1 MPASD
6 APVIVI
12 GAGVGGLTA
21 AALLLQAG
29 VPVTVLEA
37 HVYAGG
43 SAGTFYHQG
52 YRFDAG
58 ATLVGG
64 FSPGGPHARLA
75 ETLGLHWPVA
85 PVDPAWITYLP
96 SGPVTQWADRDHW
109 QAERRRAFPGAE
121 SFWRTQERLADLAWD
136 VTRRPFPWPPQSPAE
151 WLDLARALRPN
162 LVGALPYVGRRVA
175 DLIPSG
181 SPDLKLFLDAQLL
194 ISAQAVSA
202 EANALYG
209 SAALDLPRRGVNHV
223 LGGTGVLAQTLVTW
237 IRAHGG
243 QVLFRQR
250 VTQIEVAHGRA
261 VAVHTARG
269 PRLPCSAVV
278 ANLTPWAL
286 SGLLGEA
293 EPAPRQRET
302 RKRPPTWG
310 AFTLYLGLAADQLP
324 PLAALHYQA
333 VLDSTQPLGEGNSV
347 FISLSDASD
356 SARAPAGH
364 RAATLSTHT
373 AIPPWWRLHTDSPAA
388 YADRKADYAERLLAA
403 AEQIIPGLR
412 AAVRL
417 ALPGS
422 PITFQ
427 RFTRRPLGMV
437 GGFPQTSLFAARGP
451 ATGLANLWLAGDSV
465 FPGQSTA
472 GVTLSG
478 MRVAAAALRALRR
491 LRLAAAPAR
500 ALERDVEWVNE
511 QEAPPVTLTPPPV

>member
-1 MPASD
+1 MPPSD

-21 AALLLQAG
+21 AALLLHAG
-29 VPVTVLEA
+29 LPVTVLEA

-75 ETLGLHWPVA
+75 DALGLRWPVA
-85 PVDPAWITYLP
+85 SVDPAWITHLP
-96 SGPVTQWADRDHW
+96 SGPITQWADRDHW
-109 QAERRRAFPGAE
+109 QAERLHAFPQAE
-121 SFWRTQERLADLAWD
+121 RFWRTQERLAALAWD

-151 WLDLARALRPN
+151 WRDLAVAFRPN
-162 LVGALPYVGRRVA
+162 LLNALPYFHRRVA
-175 DLIPSG
+175 DLLPPDL
-181 SPDLKLFLDAQLL
+181 PDLKAFLDAQLL
-194 ISAQAVSA
+194 ISAQAVA
-202 EANALYG
+202 ADANALYG
-209 SAALDLPRRGVNHV
+209 SEALDLPRRGVNHV
-223 LGGTGVLAQTLVTW
+223 LGGTGALAHTLVHW

-269 PRLPCSAVV
+269 QRLPCAAVV

-286 SGLLGEA
+286 AGLLGEA
-293 EPAPRQRET
+293 APAPLQRET
-302 RKRPPTWG
+302 RTRPPTWG
-310 AFTLYLGLAADQLP
+310 AFTLYVGLAADRLP
-324 PLAALHYQA
+324 PLAASHHQV
-333 VLDSTQPLGEGNSV
+333 VLDPTRPLGEGNSV
-347 FISLSDASD
+347 FISLSDVAD
-356 SARAPAGH
+356 GARAPAGH

-373 AIPPWWRLHTDSPAA
+373 VVAPWWKLHTDSPAA
-388 YADRKADYAERLLAA
+388 YEAHKAAYAERLLSA
-403 AEQIIPGLR
+403 AEQVIPGLR
-412 AAVRL
+412 AAVRR

-422 PITFQ
+422 PVTFQ

-478 MRVAAAALRALRR
+478 WRVATAALRALHRP
-491 LRLAAAPAR
+491 RLAATPAAR
-500 ALERDVEWVNE
+500 ESKRRRQLG
-511 QEAPPVTLTPPPV
+511 